1 MTGLCLLC
9 AVAAAWDFINHE
21 EVNAAKFM
29 AAKGYKTAHFGK
41 WHNGEATGYQPWS
54 VGFQDSWYTPNKLS
68 DGLMINNGEYVQS
81 KGYTEEVT
89 GLKSDRVACQLLA
102 ACSCYGARLGQHT
115 TDLMCTCALR
125 ICEWAHVIQGLY
137 SCILELL

>member
-1 MTGLCLLC
+1 M
-9 AVAAAWDFINHE
+9 
-21 EVNAAKFM
+21 NAAKIL

-81 KGYTEEVT
+81 KGYTEEVNR
-89 GLKSDRVACQLLA
+89 LKRDSFFCQLLA
-102 ACSCYGARLGQHT
+102 ACSCYGAVLGQYT
-115 TDLMCTCALR
+115 PGLMYACAFALVNVYMSYLQER
-125 ICEWAHVIQGLY
+125 DAWCWFCVVV
-137 SCILELL
+137 C